1 MKESL
6 KSTLGFA
13 LSMAPQ
19 RMQVAVK
26 EQMEMLYWRINRWKS
41 GDVVYNGH
49 YELCFTEVF
58 GLEKSHYD
66 GKRLLDIGC
75 GPLGSLEW
83 ADNAVE
89 RVGADPLAEKYKR
102 LHPNRFTMEFVR
114 TGSEDMPFETG
125 HFDVVSI
132 FNALDH
138 VEDVAAAAA
147 EAERVLAPG
156 GDLLLIVEVDHP
168 PTLTE
173 PHMLTESVLDLFPNC
188 EVVTRR
194 TVTVN
199 ADHNL
204 YESVFTGEPRTTPGT
219 PGILIA
225 RLVKRSG
232 PAN

>member
-1 MKESL
+1 MLTGVKNA
-6 KSTLGFA
+6 LGFVV
-13 LSMAPQ
+13 SKAPSGL
-19 RMQVAVK
+19 QVAVK
-26 EQMEMLYWRINRWKS
+26 EQMEMLYWRLNRWKS

-49 YELCFTEVF
+49 YELCFTQVF

-83 ADNAVE
+83 ADNAIE

-102 LHPNRFTMEFVR
+102 LHPGRFTMEFVR
-114 TGSEDMPFETG
+114 TGSEDMPFETDY
-125 HFDVVSI
+125 FDVVSI

-173 PHMLTESVLDLFPNC
+173 PHQLDEGVLDLFPRC
-188 EVVTRR
+188 EVISKR
-194 TVTVN
+194 TVSVN

-204 YESVFTGEPRTTPGT
+204 YQSVFDAKPRSGPDE

-225 RLVKRSG
+225 RLTKRRV
-232 PAN
+232 PDA